1 MERISTVVRGESRVE
16 SCSAVPA
23 PRCNS
28 PLSTGYS
35 PLLQSINLH
44 RYLGQGES
52 VAHILRGVNLSLN
65 RGEYASIVGASGS
78 GKSTLLYLL
87 GGLDRPSRKT
97 PDGAIIE
104 PASRVRIDGSDTAE
118 LSDAQLGAVRNAK
131 IGFVFQFHYLLKEFT
146 AAENV
151 ALPMLK
157 LGRLSRADTLDRAAM
172 LLNQL
177 GLGAKT
183 KRRANRLSGG
193 EQQRV
198 AIARALANEP
208 AALLADEP
216 TGNLDKANSDRVAH
230 VFDELAAGGQTILI
244 VTHDL
249 ALAGR
254 AKRQIRMEDG
264 NVISDSP
271 TQ

>member
-1 MERISTVVRGESRVE
+1 MVRIDSEGQGTRVE
-16 SCSAVPA
+16 GRVQPTTAVMG
-23 PRCNS
+23 S
-28 PLSTGYS
+28 S
-35 PLLQSINLH
+35 LLRASNLH
-44 RYLGQGES
+44 RYLGQGDTA
-52 VAHILRGVNLSLN
+52 AHVLRGVNLSLSG
-65 RGEYASIVGASGS
+65 GEYASIVGASGS

-87 GGLDRPSRKT
+87 GGLDRPSRRDLNDL
-97 PDGAIIE
+97 PIA
-104 PASRVRIDGSDTAE
+104 PQSSVFIDGQDTSDLSDTDLA
-118 LSDAQLGAVRNAK
+118 LVRNAK

-151 ALPMLK
+151 ALPMFK
-157 LGRLSRADTLDRAAM
+157 LGKLSRGDAMDRAVM
-172 LLNQL
+172 LLKQF
-177 GLGAKT
+177 GLDSKA

-216 TGNLDKANSDRVAH
+216 TGNLDKANADRVAA

-249 ALAGR
+249 ALAQR
-254 AKRQIRMEDG
+254 ARRQIHMEDG
-264 NVISDSP
+264 NVVSDSGAEVAR
-271 TQ
+271 